1 MEIPEEECGSE
12 IRGTSEEINFVQ
24 LGNAS
29 VPDGV
34 GSLALLVSLFT
45 VEFDAW
51 SFAWMLTVRRL
62 ELKGEW
68 RVRVDGQQDQILS
81 VRNLGTENTCV
92 LVLMLELW
100 KQYDSRNFLH
110 VAQPG
115 SKRNVCVGYLSKP
128 RGVLVYEGTVEF
140 SSVARVADIIHGL
153 MGMRRKLQW
162 SVGANYNR

>member
-1 MEIPEEECGSE
+1 MEIPEEEGGSE

-24 LGNAS
+24 LGKCICARWS
-29 VPDGV
+29 WEFGF
-34 GSLALLVSLFT
+34 VSLFFT
-45 VEFDAW
+45 VELDAW

-68 RVRVDGQQDQILS
+68 RVSVDRQQDQILS

-115 SKRNVCVGYLSKP
+115 SKRNVCVGCLSKP

-140 SSVARVADIIHGL
+140 SDVARVADIIRGL
-153 MGMRRKLQW
+153 MGMRRKVQW